1 MIQVYKYDDDYIFET
16 PVIINGI
23 GTDEEVN
30 LPKNCT
36 TIAPPDGMFK
46 PQFHP
51 ELNEWWETAT
61 EDYIL
66 SLEPNREPSDLD
78 LLKQQNALLISQLAE
93 TQSMAQQ
100 QAKMYAGLILSLT
113 QKGVV

>member
-1 MIQVYKYDDDYIFET
+1 MIQVYKYDNDYIFET
-16 PVIINGI
+16 PVIINEI
-23 GTDEEVN
+23 GTDEAVN

-51 ELNEWWETAT
+51 ELNEWWEAAS

-66 SLEPNREPSDLD
+66 SLEI
-78 LLKQQNALLISQLAE
+78 LKKNLLIWIYLNN
-93 TQSMAQQ
+93 
-100 QAKMYAGLILSLT
+100 KMHYLSPN
-113 QKGVV
+113 